1 MSTKELLGSVPHTG
15 GPLLFTLLLG
25 REPLTT
31 GVHRIHAFML
41 DYMAAYIATAIPYAS
56 KMQLMF

>member
-15 GPLLFTLLLG
+15 RPLLLALLLDK
-25 REPLTT
+25 EHLTT
-31 GVHRIHAFML
+31 GFHQMYAFML
-41 DYMAAYIATAIPYAS
+41 DYMAAYIATAIPCAS